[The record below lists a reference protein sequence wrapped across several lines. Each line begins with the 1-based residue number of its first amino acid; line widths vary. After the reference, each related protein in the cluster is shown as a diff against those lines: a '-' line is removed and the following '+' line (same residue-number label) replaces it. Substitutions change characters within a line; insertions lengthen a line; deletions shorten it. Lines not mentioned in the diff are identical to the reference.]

1 MPSPFPGM
9 DPYLEQPAL
18 WAGVHT
24 SLISILREQLV
35 PAVGPRF
42 FVDVQETVY
51 ILDPDDPGQRVIR
64 PDVVVVERPVAVT
77 PRAIPG
83 QIAEPVMVALAE
95 PVDLRL
101 PFLVLRDTVDRQV
114 VATIE
119 LLSPVNKEAG
129 SRGRREYLDKR
140 RRGIASTA
148 HWIEID
154 LLRAGERPPEART
167 RNDYYA
173 ALHRAGQGDA
183 LEVWFMD
190 LPNPLPTIAVPLLA
204 AMPDVALDL
213 QAAVTTL
220 YNRFAYELT
229 LDYATP
235 PPPPLLMPERGAW
248 VAELLRRWRASPANS

>member
-1 MPSPFPGM
+1 MA
-9 DPYLEQPAL
+9 PYLEQPAL

-51 ILDPDDPGQRVIR
+51 VLDPDDPGQRLIR

-77 PRAIPG
+77 PHVIPG
-83 QIAEPVMVALAE
+83 QIAEAVMVALAE
-95 PVDLRL
+95 PVDLRQ
-101 PFLVLRDTVDRQV
+101 PFLVLRDTLDRQV

-119 LLSPVNKEAG
+119 ILSPVNKEAN
-129 SRGRREYLDKR
+129 SRGRREFLDKR

-154 LLRAGERPPEART
+154 LLRAGERSPEVRARS
-167 RNDYYA
+167 DYYA
-173 ALHRAGQGDA
+173 ALHRAGHGDA
-183 LEVWFMD
+183 LQVWFTD
-190 LPNPLPTIAVPLLA
+190 LPSPLPTIAVPLLPTMA
-204 AMPDVALDL
+204 DVALDL

-220 YNRFAYELT
+220 YDRFAYELT
-229 LDYATP
+229 LDYAAPP
-235 PPPPLLMPERGAW
+235 PPPPLNPERAAW
-248 VAELLRRWRASPANS
+248 VAEQLRHRSPSTDA